1 MIKKLNLYDKGTK
14 ITNIVDVESYFK
26 PNFITI
32 NFIDPG
38 TGGSG
43 VATIVD
49 SNTNRVDNSN
59 IGRRVIYTR
68 KIDKNKTP
76 MLEFDIYSK
85 IGENYELPLD
95 RYGGII

>member
-1 MIKKLNLYDKGTK
+1 MIKKLNLYGKETK

-32 NFIDPG
+32 SFIDPG
-38 TGGSG
+38 TGGSW

-59 IGRRVIYTR
+59 IGRRLIATYKLR
-68 KIDKNKTP
+68 KD
-76 MLEFDIYSK
+76 YSFN
-85 IGENYELPLD
+85 IL
-95 RYGGII
+95 